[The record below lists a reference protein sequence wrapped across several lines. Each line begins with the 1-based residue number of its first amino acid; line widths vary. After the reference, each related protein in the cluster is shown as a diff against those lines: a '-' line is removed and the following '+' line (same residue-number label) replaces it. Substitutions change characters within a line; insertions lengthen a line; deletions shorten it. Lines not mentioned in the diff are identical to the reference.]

1 MKVFRK
7 ILILV
12 LILMVAGGISS
23 YTSIV
28 LKNDVP
34 NKTEAIVVESS
45 APDIQLV
52 VASEPIKTIKPVPT
66 PEPEFYYSKFIH
78 VLVTQSE
85 KDKIEALLLEYD
97 EEIKMMAKIII
108 KEAERSKIPLAH
120 KAAVGW
126 VILNRYDNG
135 EWGDSLKHIMTAP
148 HQFAWNSKADLT
160 YEWLA
165 RDVFTRWLLEKE
177 GHALVGRTI
186 PPDWYFF
193 AGWSDGLNHFRQTY
207 KGKKTY
213 WDWSLPDPYENLP
226 YPDNLSVIIEMF
238 TEEQK
243 NSSVNN
249 DIKENYYG

>member
-1 MKVFRK
+1 MKIFKRF
-7 ILILV
+7 LALV
-12 LILMVAGGISS
+12 LVLVVVGVISS
-23 YTSIV
+23 YTPIMA
-28 LKNDVP
+28 KNNVQ
-34 NKTEAIVVESS
+34 NEVETITVEAP
-45 APDIQLV
+45 APDAQPMV
-52 VASEPIKTIKPVPT
+52 VSESIKTTKPVPT
-66 PEPEFYYSKFIH
+66 PELKFYYSKFIR

-85 KDKIEALLLEYD
+85 KDKIEALLLQYE

-108 KEAERSKIPLAH
+108 EEAERYKIPLAH

-135 EWGDSLKHIMTAP
+135 DWGDSLKRVMTSR

-165 RDVFTRWLLEKE
+165 RDIFTRWLLEKE

-193 AGWSDGLNHFRQTY
+193 AGWSDGLNHFRKTY
-207 KGKKTY
+207 RGKTY
-213 WDWSLPDPYENLP
+213 WDWSLPDPYEELP
-226 YPDNLSVIIEMF
+226 YPDDLSVIIDMF

-243 NSSVNN
+243 NSSVDTN
-249 DIKENYYG
+249 IKENYYG

>member
-1 MKVFRK
+1 MKVIKR
-7 ILILV
+7 ILAGILV
-12 LILMVAGGISS
+12 VLAVGGISS
-23 YTSIV
+23 FSSIKAKGNQSPSEIEIVEVEVRAPEAQPILVSETIETSAM
-28 LKNDVP
+28 P
-34 NKTEAIVVESS
+34 E
-45 APDIQLV
+45 
-52 VASEPIKTIKPVPT
+52 PT
-66 PEPEFYYSKFIH
+66 PEPKFYYSKFIR
-78 VLVTQSE
+78 VLVAQSE

-108 KEAERSKIPLAH
+108 EEAERSKIPLAH
-120 KAAVGW
+120 KAAVVW
-126 VILNRYDNG
+126 VILNRYDDG

-193 AGWSDGLNHFRQTY
+193 AGWSDGLNHFRKTY

-213 WDWSLPDPYENLP
+213 WDWSLPDPYKDLP
-226 YPDNLSVIIEMF
+226 YPDDLSVIIEMF
-238 TEEQK
+238 AEEQK
-243 NSSVNN
+243 CSSVNTN
-249 DIKENYYG
+249 LN